1 MFYPVLM
8 SGPASEKIFI
18 KAVAYSMIKSL
29 LHWHDM
35 TKQLSPKLNRVC
47 KAWTFVLHLSHWAVV
62 AADPTMKPFVNPMST
77 IRTMS
82 LVHEFVFNYLRK
94 REDSCFDLLRNKHGI
109 AYIVGVM
116 STLYS
121 SSEELELVLLQY
133 IQRFIAIVSTEGFFR
148 EPKNVWCIIQDKM
161 LKFISQ
167 ADDTQEN
174 NMGEIVRK
182 LKERLYHMQ

>member
-1 MFYPVLM
+1 
-8 SGPASEKIFI
+8 
-18 KAVAYSMIKSL
+18 
-29 LHWHDM
+29 
-35 TKQLSPKLNRVC
+35 
-47 KAWTFVLHLSHWAVV
+47 
-62 AADPTMKPFVNPMST
+62 
-77 IRTMS
+77 MS

-121 SSEELELVLLQY
+121 SSEELELVLLQH
-133 IQRFIAIVSTEGFFR
+133 IQSFIAIVSTEGFFR